1 MNDKHQRLKA
11 ARERAGYVSAKAAA
25 EAIGVSPASYTQH
38 ESGLRGFSNSL
49 AERYAAFFKVPL
61 EWLVHG
67 TRRTEV
73 ESFIPLG
80 PRIYVKGEVAAGM
93 FKEAW
98 EIDPDQWEVFTGR
111 ADVAAPIRE
120 RFGLRVVGE
129 SMDMVYP
136 PGSILECVRY
146 SGQDITSG
154 KRVIVQRVRDDDRV
168 ETTVKEY
175 IVDAAGVPWLVPRSS
190 NPALQAPIRADKP
203 EPGIVTVEIFAIVVA
218 SIRPE

>member
-1 MNDKHQRLKA
+1 
-11 ARERAGYVSAKAAA
+11 
-25 EAIGVSPASYTQH
+25 
-38 ESGLRGFSNSL
+38 
-49 AERYAAFFKVPL
+49 
-61 EWLVHG
+61 
-67 TRRTEV
+67 
-73 ESFIPLG
+73 
-80 PRIYVKGEVAAGM
+80 
-93 FKEAW
+93 
-98 EIDPDQWEVFTGR
+98 
-111 ADVAAPIRE
+111 
-120 RFGLRVVGE
+120 
-129 SMDMVYP
+129 MDMVYP

>member
-1 MNDKHQRLKA
+1 
-11 ARERAGYVSAKAAA
+11 
-25 EAIGVSPASYTQH
+25 
-38 ESGLRGFSNSL
+38 
-49 AERYAAFFKVPL
+49 
-61 EWLVHG
+61 
-67 TRRTEV
+67 
-73 ESFIPLG
+73 
-80 PRIYVKGEVAAGM
+80 M

-120 RFGLRVVGE
+120 RFGLRVVGD
-129 SMDMVYP
+129 SMDIIYP